1 MTFFVFVAVLLSA
14 TLHAGWNFAAK
25 RAAGNVGALWLGI
38 CLAAVLS
45 WPWALLVHQSE
56 RLTLAGLPYIVAT
69 GMLHAGY
76 FGFLARSYAVGEISL
91 VYPVARG
98 TGVVGTAIVAA
109 AWLHETLSLLGLVG
123 IAAICVGTGL
133 VGFNKSRHQDE
144 VTGYLHAL
152 LVGATITGYSIIDK
166 LAMGQVHPVIY
177 ISGIFSL
184 AALLLAPYVLGR
196 QRAACRYTYQHLKT
210 AICLIGLGSI
220 CTYLLILFAFRV
232 GQVSYIVAVREFAVV
247 IGALLGVLVLKE
259 RVTLHKVLGIVAITI
274 GLVLVKM
281 A

>member
-1 MTFFVFVAVLLSA
+1 MTLFVFIVVLLSA

-25 RAAGNVGALWLGI
+25 RVAGNVGALWLGL

-76 FGFLARSYAVGEISL
+76 FGCLARSYAVGEISL
-91 VYPVARG
+91 AYPVARG
-98 TGVVGTAIVAA
+98 TGVAGTAVVAA

-123 IAAICVGTGL
+123 ITAICVGTGL
-133 VGFNKSRHQDE
+133 VGFQKRHHQDE
-144 VTGYLHAL
+144 VTGYLYAL
-152 LVGATITGYSIIDK
+152 LVGTTITGYSIIDK
-166 LAMGQVHPVIY
+166 LAVGQVHPVLY
-177 ISGIFSL
+177 ISGLFSL

-196 QRAACRYTYQHLKT
+196 QRAACRYAYQHLKT
-210 AICLIGLGSI
+210 AICLIGMGSI

-232 GQVSYIVAVREFAVV
+232 GPVSYIVAVREFAVV
-247 IGALLGVLVLKE
+247 IGALLGFLVLKE
-259 RVTLHKVLGIVAITI
+259 RCTLRKVVGIAAITI